1 MASRLFTVDLDLGL
15 NKAKRFTFEDFN
27 TNPSNGDAAGRVIY
41 WTGAGADQN
50 HLKVYNGT
58 AWKTL
63 KYSTDDVVSISLS
76 APLDFTVSGSPAA
89 YNGTLGFSWN
99 DQVKNKVLAGPI
111 NGDADTPT
119 FRLLAAEDIPSIT
132 STKISDFAEA
142 VADTVGLMV
151 NSNNEESGISVSY
164 DDSDNTLD
172 FNVADFSITLTGDVT
187 GTGTVTDLGNVSFAT
202 AVGNDSHNHTASTVT
217 DFEEAAQDAVA
228 SLFNDLQSTYT
239 GITFAFDDETNSVAV
254 ENTGVLEISAGTG
267 ISVSGFN
274 DDITITNSGV
284 TGISGTT
291 NEITVSGSTGSVTIG
306 LPDDVTIGG
315 DLTVTG
321 DLTVNGD
328 VTTLNTAT
336 MNVEDNI
343 FVLNSNVTGTPSANA
358 GIEVERGTS
367 TNASITWNETTD
379 KWTAGLTGSEVEI
392 ARKYAETL
400 ATSATSYTITHNLN
414 SLDVVASVYGTS
426 TNSSNANQKVET
438 GVVLV
443 DANSITIE
451 FNVAPS
457 ANDYRVVVVG

>member
-274 DDITITNSGV
+274 DDISC
-284 TGISGTT
+284 
-291 NEITVSGSTGSVTIG
+291 VSACG
-306 LPDDVTIGG
+306 
-315 DLTVTG
+315 
-321 DLTVNGD
+321 
-328 VTTLNTAT
+328 
-336 MNVEDNI
+336 
-343 FVLNSNVTGTPSANA
+343 
-358 GIEVERGTS
+358 
-367 TNASITWNETTD
+367 
-379 KWTAGLTGSEVEI
+379 
-392 ARKYAETL
+392 
-400 ATSATSYTITHNLN
+400 
-414 SLDVVASVYGTS
+414 
-426 TNSSNANQKVET
+426 
-438 GVVLV
+438 
-443 DANSITIE
+443 
-451 FNVAPS
+451 
-457 ANDYRVVVVG
+457 